1 MNSSFYKIAMAT
13 LALLNISQIIHGF
26 AIAPR
31 MCMSAGPVGPVG
43 LTLRNGKVER
53 SERPGRTA
61 NCNKKYLY
69 INYLLTLRH
78 VKKTIKNSASTASGT
93 GGGDVLYNINNM
105 IENIINVTATV
116 NPQNLAETKES
127 MLFVGK
133 TSDTNGVNGVI
144 INDDLTA
151 KKLLLA
157 NIQIDVSNIKYIQ
170 ISTKND
176 TLIVE
181 LDKNNNV
188 GNDKNV
194 IKYDLKQM
202 DALISAVSILMN
214 LLNVH

>member
-1 MNSSFYKIAMAT
+1 
-13 LALLNISQIIHGF
+13 
-26 AIAPR
+26 
-31 MCMSAGPVGPVG
+31 MSAGPVGPAGPVG

-53 SERPGRTA
+53 SERPVRTT

-78 VKKTIKNSASTASGT
+78 VKKTIKNSASTAGSG

-105 IENIINVTATV
+105 IENIINITATV
-116 NPQNLAETKES
+116 NPQHPSDTKEP
-127 MLFVGK
+127 MLFLGD
-133 TSDTNGVNGVI
+133 TSGNGVNVGNGVI

-194 IKYDLKQM
+194 VKYDLKQM

>member
-1 MNSSFYKIAMAT
+1 MIAKTVIAI
-13 LALLNISQIIHGF
+13 LIILNISQIIS
-26 AIAPR
+26 AYIAPI
-31 MCMSAGPVGPVG
+31 MCMPSSSPNNK
-43 LTLRNGKVER
+43 LSLRNSFDR
-53 SERPGRTA
+53 SDRTI

-69 INYLLTLRH
+69 INYLLTLRN
-78 VKKTIKNSASTASGT
+78 VKKAIKNSANT
-93 GGGDVLYNINNM
+93 GGGDLLYNINNM
-105 IENIINVTATV
+105 IENVINVSATV
-116 NPQNLAETKES
+116 NPHNPSQARES
-127 MLFVGK
+127 KLLVGNN
-133 TSDTNGVNGVI
+133 SLI
-144 INDDLTA
+144 INDDLSA

-188 GNDKNV
+188 EDSNIV
-194 IKYDLKQM
+194 KYDLKQM

>member
-1 MNSSFYKIAMAT
+1 MIAKTVIAILMI
-13 LALLNISQIIHGF
+13 LNISQIIS
-26 AIAPR
+26 AYVAPI
-31 MCMSAGPVGPVG
+31 MCMPSSSPDNK
-43 LTLRNGKVER
+43 LSLRSVSDK
-53 SERPGRTA
+53 SI

-69 INYLLTLRH
+69 INYLLTLRS
-78 VKKTIKNSASTASGT
+78 VKKTIKNSANS
-93 GGGDVLYNINNM
+93 DLLNNINYM
-105 IENIINVTATV
+105 IENIINVSATV
-116 NPQNLAETKES
+116 NPQNPSDARES
-127 MLFVGK
+127 KLLVGNN
-133 TSDTNGVNGVI
+133 SLI
-144 INDDLTA
+144 INDDLIA

-188 GNDKNV
+188 EDSNIV
-194 IKYDLKQM
+194 KYDLKQM

>member
-1 MNSSFYKIAMAT
+1 MNSSFYRIALLT
-13 LALLNISQIIHGF
+13 LTLLNIYQIIYGF
-26 AIAPR
+26 ATSSSKLPRAPCDTR
-31 MCMSAGPVGPVG
+31 MCMNPMSPNNG
-43 LTLRNGKVER
+43 LRNGRKE
-53 SERPGRTA
+53 PTG

-69 INYLLTLRH
+69 INYLLTLRN
-78 VKKTIKNSASTASGT
+78 VKKTIKNSAGT
-93 GGGDVLYNINNM
+93 GGGDVFYNINNM
-105 IENIINVTATV
+105 IESIINITETV
-116 NPQNLAETKES
+116 NPPNPSDTKES

-133 TSDTNGVNGVI
+133 KSRTDGII

-176 TLIVE
+176 TLVVE
-181 LDKNNNV
+181 LDKNNV
-188 GNDKNV
+188 GNDKNFV
-194 IKYDLKQM
+194 KYDLKQM